1 MDNTELYFFVEEQ
14 NKNQVIKK
22 PDMKFLGAY
31 SVYHTTKNRSIANE
45 NLRIKSAKWV
55 KNLC

>member
-1 MDNTELYFFVEEQ
+1 MKNTELYFFIEEH

-31 SVYHTTKNRSIANE
+31 SVFHTTKNQADVND